1 MNLKMNKFNLI
12 TSLVFVSAVTAFVGF
27 KANATGLCSDAFH
40 QQEVCER
47 MRYLKASLNVL
58 DGQRE
63 LVQVNYPYLSAIST
77 SMIDNVAGVMNVID
91 LSQEGHL
98 LALKDLKTKLVDVQT
113 LSGASNVEAVSKANL
128 LRSSCVAC
136 HGGDRPTSGVKWG
149 DVFYYDWEKVAS
161 GCNTGG
167 GNPYV
172 CRSMNGL
179 LTAYSHILTQMQA
192 QVQDFAVVKQDGIE
206 ILRIFGEM
214 KKANAFHMK
223 PELVEA
229 AVSDAQELVKLA
241 DAQDPE
247 VYTKAYD
254 MSQACSHCH
263 VDFGKRTPGQP
274 FFKKW

>member
-1 MNLKMNKFNLI
+1 MNLKIKMFSSILLS
-12 TSLVFVSAVTAFVGF
+12 TLASAVMSLSVQA
-27 KANATGLCSDAFH
+27 ASLCTDAFH
-40 QQEVCER
+40 QPEVCER

-63 LVQVNYPYLSAIST
+63 MMQVNYPYLSAIST
-77 SMIDNVAGVMNVID
+77 SMIDNVTGIMNVID

-98 LALKDLKTKLVDVQT
+98 IALKGLKANLTDVQT
-113 LSGASNVEAVSKANL
+113 LSQASSVDAISKANL
-128 LRSSCVAC
+128 LRSSCVTC
-136 HGGDRPTSGVKWG
+136 HAADRPTSGVKWG

-161 GCNTGG
+161 GCNKSGA
-167 GNPYV
+167 NPFV

-192 QVQDFAVVKQDGIE
+192 QVQDFAVVKQDGVE
-206 ILRIFGEM
+206 ILRIFADM

-223 PELVEA
+223 PDLVDA
-229 AVSDAQELVKLA
+229 AVADAQELVKLA

-254 MSQACSHCH
+254 MSKACSHCH
-263 VDFGKRTPGQP
+263 VDFGKRTLVQP
-274 FFKKW
+274 IFRRW

>member
-1 MNLKMNKFNLI
+1 MNLKTKMNISVLLA
-12 TSLVFVSAVTAFVGF
+12 SVASAFVSFNAVA
-27 KANATGLCSDAFH
+27 ASLCTDAFH
-40 QQEVCER
+40 QPEVCER

-77 SMIDNVAGVMNVID
+77 SMIDNVTGVMNVID

-98 LALKDLKTKLVDVQT
+98 LALKDLKAKLTEVQA
-113 LSGASNVEAVSKANL
+113 LSQASNVEAVAKANVV
-128 LRSSCVAC
+128 RSSCVAC
-136 HGGDRPTSGVKWG
+136 HAADRPTSGVKWG
-149 DVFYYDWEKVAS
+149 DVFYFDWEKVGA
-161 GCNTGG
+161 GCNKSGA
-167 GNPYV
+167 NPFV

-192 QVQDFAVVKQDGIE
+192 QIQDFAVVKQDGLE

-223 PELVEA
+223 PDLVDA
-229 AVSDAQELVKLA
+229 AVSDAQDLVKLA

-263 VDFGKRTPGQP
+263 VDFGKRSLVQP
-274 FFKKW
+274 IFRRW